1 METYIRTE
9 LEKFESDILSRLQ
22 DIQNTRQISTEQ
34 LSQDIGLDLKN
45 PEILTKN
52 PVALPAHE
60 LKLIVNYLGLE
71 STLTDLMIDI
81 HCKRISSK
89 K

>member
-9 LEKFESDILSRLQ
+9 LEKFESDILRRLQ
-22 DIQNTRQISTEQ
+22 DIQNNRHISTEQ
-34 LSQDIGLDLKN
+34 LSQDIGLDLVN
-45 PEILTKN
+45 PEILTRN

-60 LKLIVNYLGLE
+60 FKLIINYLGLE
-71 STLTDLMIDI
+71 GPLIDLMISI
-81 HCKRISSK
+81 QHRRASLK